1 MGLLSKK
8 LFLDGVQHRKA
19 GPGPEMIRENFS
31 SLEALHTCFDVGFSL
46 FLFSTQIFFV
56 RFLVTVCSYYA
67 SCHVSRS
74 CAHLFMIL
82 AAMSLL
88 RRLP

>member
-1 MGLLSKK
+1 MCPTPLSYLPEISKIFGLSQKMGLLSKK

-19 GPGPEMIRENFS
+19 GTGPEMIRENFS

-56 RFLVTVCSYYA
+56 RFLVTVCSY
-67 SCHVSRS
+67 
-74 CAHLFMIL
+74 
-82 AAMSLL
+82 
-88 RRLP
+88 